1 MGIDYNSGEETNWI
15 KIHHSKKRTHSS
27 SV

>member
-1 MGIDYNSGEETNWI
+1 MDYNSSEETNWI

>member
-1 MGIDYNSGEETNWI
+1 MDYNSGEETNWI